1 MGRSC
6 AHFSNS
12 ASESLVDHLIE
23 IMAVLNLS
31 NASSHLG
38 FRSCVTLRRMH
49 RDGQLD
55 DYLRSGVDKRGVYL
69 ETDPDGLPSL
79 QRHVQNHTRFN
90 AASPLWRKLEPLSD
104 EALEE
109 AMAPINRWIESRED
123 SAASPPA
130 GFH

>member
-6 AHFSNS
+6 AHVSNS
-12 ASESLVDHLIE
+12 ASDLLVDHLIE
-23 IMAVLNLS
+23 LMAVLYLG
-31 NASSHLG
+31 NATSHLG

-55 DYLRSGVDKRGVYL
+55 DYFRVGMDKSGVYV

-90 AASPLWRKLEPLSD
+90 AA
-104 EALEE
+104 
-109 AMAPINRWIESRED
+109 APR
-123 SAASPPA
+123 
-130 GFH
+130 

>member
-1 MGRSC
+1 MGRSY
-6 AHFSNS
+6 AHVSNS
-12 ASESLVDHLIE
+12 ASESLVYHLIE

-55 DYLRSGVDKRGVYL
+55 DYLRDGVDKRGIYL

-90 AASPLWRKLEPLSD
+90 AASPLWRKLKPLSD
-104 EALEE
+104 EASG
-109 AMAPINRWIESRED
+109 RWMN
-123 SAASPPA
+123 
-130 GFH
+130 